1 MHCTL
6 EVCVDSTASA
16 LAAKRGG
23 ADRLELCADLIIGGT
38 TPSPALLRQVK
49 AETGLPVRALIR
61 PRFGDF
67 CYDRYELAQMA
78 ECAAEL
84 VAAGADGI
92 VTGVLT
98 PTGALDTDALR
109 PIYAAARQ
117 AAEKAHRTV
126 DCTLH
131 RAFDVCC
138 DPFAA
143 LEAAKQLGL
152 ATILTSGQAVSAPQ
166 GAALLQQLVE
176 AAGQEVEILVGAGV
190 SAANIPALAAQTGA
204 RAFHLSG
211 KQVLLSVYDPATKER
226 FEEQVKPITYG
237 TQSDLLY
244 KRWVEQKR
252 QMVDKLSNGK
262 IGYVHVKGMNSE
274 SFRDTYSELLGRC
287 REKEAV
293 IVDTRHNGGGWLHE
307 DLAILLSGELYAKF
321 TPRGQ
326 FIGNDP
332 FNRWLKPSCVLM
344 CEDNYS
350 NAHGFPWTYKT
361 LKIGKLIG
369 APVPGTMTA
378 VWWETQIDPSIV
390 FGIPQVGMQDMQGR
404 YLENQQLEPDI
415 EVYNSPESQLRGED
429 HQLEEAVKEMLKEVQ
444 K

>member
-49 AETGLPVRALIR
+49 AETGLPVRALLR

-98 PTGALDTDALR
+98 PAGALDTDALR

-138 DPFAA
+138 GPFAA

-152 ATILTSGQAVSAPQ
+152 ATILTSGQAASAPQ
-166 GAALLQQLVE
+166 GAALLRQLVE
-176 AAGQEVEILVGAGV
+176 AAGQKVEISGRRRRICCQHPRPCRPDWCPGVPPFRQAGAGQPHDLP
-190 SAANIPALAAQTGA
+190 AAGRPHGAAG
-204 RAFHLSG
+204 L
-211 KQVLLSVYDPATKER
+211 
-226 FEEQVKPITYG
+226 
-237 TQSDLLY
+237 
-244 KRWVEQKR
+244 
-252 QMVDKLSNGK
+252 
-262 IGYVHVKGMNSE
+262 
-274 SFRDTYSELLGRC
+274 
-287 REKEAV
+287 
-293 IVDTRHNGGGWLHE
+293 
-307 DLAILLSGELYAKF
+307 
-321 TPRGQ
+321 
-326 FIGNDP
+326 
-332 FNRWLKPSCVLM
+332 
-344 CEDNYS
+344 
-350 NAHGFPWTYKT
+350 
-361 LKIGKLIG
+361 
-369 APVPGTMTA
+369 
-378 VWWETQIDPSIV
+378 
-390 FGIPQVGMQDMQGR
+390 FGV
-404 YLENQQLEPDI
+404 
-415 EVYNSPESQLRGED
+415 
-429 HQLEEAVKEMLKEVQ
+429 
-444 K
+444 